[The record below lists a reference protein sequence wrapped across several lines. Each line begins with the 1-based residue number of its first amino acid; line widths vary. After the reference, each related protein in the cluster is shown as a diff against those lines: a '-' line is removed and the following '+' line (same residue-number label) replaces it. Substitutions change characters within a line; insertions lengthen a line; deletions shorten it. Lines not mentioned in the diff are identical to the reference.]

1 MLRRVKSLALCTV
14 LAFSVFATGCTKD
27 LVTKVTDKNV
37 NGIVSDYTQVYK
49 YQEKLRKDILSI
61 DKLRHKGGSEKTAQ
75 KLTANIEKNLTKVKD
90 LEYNYDD
97 MYNAQKYLEKC
108 YKNIKKASEG
118 AISNHDKYDKNIVK
132 FKENFGEFK
141 RYMALA
147 RTDISKVR
155 GTSEDSNDVNN
166 ENTAEESSTN
176 ESESTVENNTEEKDA
191 NDIITG
197 VVEEVKKR
205 NSGEALDDELK
216 DAIRE
221 NGFLSGQEFKAN
233 GGSSSD
239 IDKEA
244 KSMFEELENDNPIK
258 ATQRLKARKIFI
270 DAFKEGYED
279 YK

>member
-1 MLRRVKSLALCTV
+1 MLRRVKSLALCAV

-49 YQEKLRKDILSI
+49 YYEKLRKDILSI

-75 KLTANIEKNLTKVKD
+75 KLTADIEKNLTKVKD
-90 LEYNYDD
+90 LDYKYDN

-108 YKNIKKASEG
+108 YKDIKKASEG
-118 AISNHDKYDKNIVK
+118 AIGNHDKYDKNIVK

-147 RTDISKVR
+147 RADISKVR
-155 GTSEDSNDVNN
+155 GTSDDSSSVVEE
-166 ENTAEESSTN
+166 ENTTNTDDASTAD
-176 ESESTVENNTEEKDA
+176 TENSTEEKDA

-197 VVEEVKKR
+197 VVEDVKKR
-205 NSGEALDDELK
+205 NSGEDLDDELK

-221 NGFLSGQEFKAN
+221 NGFLSGQEYKAN
-233 GGSSSD
+233 GGSSSG
-239 IDKEA
+239 IEKEA
-244 KSMFEELENDNPIK
+244 KKMFEELENDNPIK
-258 ATQRLKARKIFI
+258 ATQKLKARKIFI

>member
-1 MLRRVKSLALCTV
+1 MLRRVKSLALCAV

-49 YQEKLRKDILSI
+49 YYEKLRKDILSI

-75 KLTANIEKNLTKVKD
+75 KLTADIEKNLTKVKD
-90 LEYNYDD
+90 LEYNYDN

-108 YKNIKKASEG
+108 YKDIKKASQG
-118 AISNHDKYDKNIVK
+118 AISDHNKYDKNIVK

-147 RTDISKVR
+147 RNDIAKVR
-155 GTSEDSNDVNN
+155 GTSDDSSSFVED
-166 ENTAEESSTN
+166 ENTTN
-176 ESESTVENNTEEKDA
+176 IDEDVTANTENSTEEKDA

-197 VVEEVKKR
+197 VVEDVKNR
-205 NSGEALDDELK
+205 NKGEELDSDLES
-216 DAIRE
+216 AIRE
-221 NGFLSGQEFKAN
+221 NGFLSGQEYKAN
-233 GGSSSD
+233 GGSEANL
-239 IDKEA
+239 DKEA
-244 KSMFEELENDNPIK
+244 KKMFDELENDNPIK
-258 ATQRLKARKIFI
+258 ATQKSKAKKVFI
-270 DAFKEGYED
+270 KAFKEGYED

>member
-1 MLRRVKSLALCTV
+1 MLRRVKSLALCAV

-49 YQEKLRKDILSI
+49 YYEKLRKDILSI

-75 KLTANIEKNLTKVKD
+75 KLTADIEKNLTKVKD
-90 LEYNYDD
+90 LDYKYDN

-108 YKNIKKASEG
+108 YKDIKKASEG
-118 AISNHDKYDKNIVK
+118 AIGNHDKYDKNIVK

-147 RTDISKVR
+147 RADISKVR
-155 GTSEDSNDVNN
+155 GTSDDSSSVVEE
-166 ENTAEESSTN
+166 ENTTNTDDASTAD
-176 ESESTVENNTEEKDA
+176 TENSAEEKDA

-197 VVEEVKKR
+197 VVEDVKNR
-205 NSGEALDDELK
+205 NKGEELDADLES
-216 DAIRE
+216 AIKE
-221 NGFLSGQEFKAN
+221 NGFLSGQEYKAN
-233 GGSSSD
+233 GGSEAN

-244 KSMFEELENDNPIK
+244 KKMFDELENDNPIK
-258 ATQRLKARKIFI
+258 ATQKSKAKRVFI
-270 DAFKEGYED
+270 NAFKEGYAD
-279 YK
+279 YQ

>member
-1 MLRRVKSLALCTV
+1 MLRRVKSLALCAV

-49 YQEKLRKDILSI
+49 YYEKLRKDMLSI

-75 KLTANIEKNLTKVKD
+75 KLTADIEKNLTKVKD
-90 LEYNYDD
+90 LDYKYDN

-108 YKNIKKASEG
+108 YKDIKKASEG
-118 AISNHDKYDKNIVK
+118 AIGNHDKYDKNIVK

-147 RTDISKVR
+147 RADISKVR
-155 GTSEDSNDVNN
+155 GTSDDSSSVVEE
-166 ENTAEESSTN
+166 ENTTNTDDASTAD
-176 ESESTVENNTEEKDA
+176 TENSTEEKDA

-197 VVEEVKKR
+197 VVEDVKKR
-205 NSGEALDDELK
+205 NSGEDLDDELK

-221 NGFLSGQEFKAN
+221 NGFLSGQEYKAN
-233 GGSSSD
+233 GGSSSG
-239 IDKEA
+239 IEKEA
-244 KSMFEELENDNPIK
+244 KKMFEELENDNPIK
-258 ATQRLKARKIFI
+258 ATQKLKARKIFI

>member
-1 MLRRVKSLALCTV
+1 MLRRVKSLALCAV

-49 YQEKLRKDILSI
+49 YYEKLRKDILSI

-75 KLTANIEKNLTKVKD
+75 KLTADIEKNLTKVKD
-90 LEYNYDD
+90 LEYNYDN

-108 YKNIKKASEG
+108 YKDIKKASEG
-118 AISNHDKYDKNIVK
+118 AIGNHDKYDKNIVK

-147 RTDISKVR
+147 RNDIAKVR
-155 GTSEDSNDVNN
+155 GTSDEGSSVVED
-166 ENTAEESSTN
+166 NTTTDDAATTDTEAS
-176 ESESTVENNTEEKDA
+176 TEEKDA

-197 VVEEVKKR
+197 VVEDVKNR
-205 NSGEALDDELK
+205 NKGEDLDADLES
-216 DAIRE
+216 AIKE
-221 NGFLSGQEFKAN
+221 NGFLSGQEYKAN
-233 GGSSSD
+233 GGSEAN

-244 KSMFEELENDNPIK
+244 KKMFEELENDNPIK
-258 ATQRLKARKIFI
+258 ATQKSKAKRVFI
-270 DAFKEGYED
+270 NAFKEGYAD